1 MSEKLWLP
9 ALAKIVAVSP
19 CGDLTFLVT
28 DYGKPFT
35 AAGFG
40 NWFRD
45 RCNEAGLPQC
55 SAHGLRKMGATRA
68 AENGATEHQL
78 MAIFDWKTP
87 GQARI
92 YTAQARRKKPAGGA
106 MALLLEGS
114 ENASEGEDRGTNTA
128 RTCRTALA
136 GHCRTIMISMT

>member
-1 MSEKLWLP
+1 VQSEKPWLP
-9 ALAKIVAVSP
+9 EIDQIVKASP

-28 DYGKPFT
+28 EYGKPFT

-40 NWFRD
+40 GWFRD
-45 RCNEAGLPQC
+45 RCDEAGLPQC

-87 GQARI
+87 GQARV
-92 YTAQARRKKPAGGA
+92 YTEKARRKKLAGGA
-106 MALLLEGS
+106 MSLLRNEPFDD
-114 ENASEGEDRGTNTA
+114 AS
-128 RTCRTALA
+128 
-136 GHCRTIMISMT
+136 